1 MMIFLALN
9 TVLQTVMVVV
19 GHYSTAVYDLS
30 AILGVGIPFFI
41 AIGYGAVGSRSYKE
55 AAKGA
60 FIFSFVGAAIGVVV
74 AILMGD
80 QTLIL
85 LTFAP
90 LASGVTG
97 VLGGWIGIGVA
108 AGSRGSQA
116 DDPVADGS
124 AAGGPVADSPVS
136 DGPPA
141 DSPVADSPAADGPVS
156 DA

>member
-1 MMIFLALN
+1 MRGYLALN
-9 TVLQTVMVVV
+9 TVLQTVMVVT
-19 GHYSTAVYDLS
+19 GHYYSAVYDLS

-41 AIGYGAVGSRSYKE
+41 AIGYGALGSRSYKE

-97 VLGGWIGIGVA
+97 VLGGWIGVA

-116 DDPVADGS
+116 DDPVAE
-124 AAGGPVADSPVS
+124 GPVADSPVA
-136 DGPPA
+136 DGPAA
-141 DSPVADSPAADGPVS
+141 DSPVSDGLADDGPVS